1 MEEFLSP
8 EEEFLPSENL
18 EQPMTPGEA
27 DAVFESFLKQLDQE
41 TPRRTRADLY
51 QDPHATADFYD
62 AVDREV
68 LSENTFFRWF
78 WSCIYPSSRRE
89 K

>member
-1 MEEFLSP
+1 MVTRDVP
-8 EEEFLPSENL
+8 KNVVVAGNPA
-18 EQPMTPGEA
+18 Q
-27 DAVFESFLKQLDQE
+27 VVKQLDQE
-41 TPRRTRADLY
+41 TPRRTLADLY

-68 LSENTFFRWF
+68 LSENTFLRWF